1 MIFINKTSSI
11 FYTAFYMA
19 KAKVSVLIPVYNS
32 ASFLRDAVQ
41 SILNQTYTDFE
52 LILLNDASTD
62 NSEEIIKSFTDPRIQ
77 YHSNPKNLGISGSRN
92 KLLDLAQG
100 EYLAIMDH
108 DDISL
113 PTRLEKQVRFMN
125 ANPEVAMLG
134 TWGELFCR
142 PKPRSIFEKLKKH
155 FINLGWVW
163 CQPKN
168 PTLQDMAEGNPVMH
182 SSSMLR
188 KSALLKHNIRYNPE
202 YTPAED
208 YDLCRQIL
216 EAGLKLANIQ
226 EILFKYH
233 YHGKNHSLQNKKT
246 MALADKKVKEDVYNL
261 LNIKKCNYPYYKVM
275 FKKLRLKLF
284 L

>member
-1 MIFINKTSSI
+1 MVKPP
-11 FYTAFYMA
+11 
-19 KAKVSVLIPVYNS
+19 KVSVLIPVYNS
-32 ASFLRDAVQ
+32 ALFLNDAVQ
-41 SILNQTYTDFE
+41 SILNQTYTNFE

-62 NSEEIIKSFTDPRIQ
+62 NSEEIIKAFADSRIQ
-77 YHSNPKNLGISGSRN
+77 YYTNQKNLGISESRN

-100 EYLAIMDH
+100 EYLVIMDH

-142 PKPRSIFEKLKKH
+142 TKPRSVFEKLKKH

-168 PTLQDMAEGNPVMH
+168 PALKDMAEGNPVMH

-188 KSALLKHNIRYNPE
+188 KSALLKHNIHYNPE
-202 YTPAED
+202 YSPAED
-208 YDLCRQIL
+208 FDLCRQIL
-216 EAGLKLANIQ
+216 EAGLKLANLQ

-233 YHGKNHSLQNKKT
+233 YHGQNYSLQNKT
-246 MALADKKVKEDVYNL
+246 AMDIADKKVKEDVFSL
-261 LNIKKCNYPYYKVM
+261 LDRKKNNYPYYKVM
-275 FKKLRLKLF
+275 LKKLRLKLF
-284 L
+284 LRDYS

>member
-1 MIFINKTSSI
+1 MTNI
-11 FYTAFYMA
+11 
-19 KAKVSVLIPVYNS
+19 KVSVLIPVYNS
-32 ASFLRDAVQ
+32 AAFIKEAVE

-52 LILLNDASTD
+52 LLLLNDDSTD
-62 NSEEIIKSFTDPRIQ
+62 NSEDIIKSFTDTRIR
-77 YHSNPKNLGISGSRN
+77 YYSNKKNLGISGSRN

-125 ANPEVAMLG
+125 ANPDVAMLG

-142 PKPRSIFEKLKKH
+142 TKPSSIFEKLKSR

-168 PTLQDMAEGNPVMH
+168 PTLKDMAEGNPVMH

-188 KSALLKHNIRYNPE
+188 KSALQKLNIRYNPE
-202 YTPAED
+202 YSPAED
-208 YDLCRQIL
+208 FDLCRQIL
-216 EAGLKLANIQ
+216 EAGQKLANIQ

-233 YHGKNHSLQNKKT
+233 YHGKNYSLQNKKA
-246 MALADKKVKEDVYNL
+246 MAIADKKVKQDVYRL

-275 FKKLRLKLF
+275 LKKIRLKLF